1 MPSGCCCPSTW
12 CCPPAAA
19 CGCAAA
25 GCCCPSACSMVFLPK
40 IEDCEDEHPH
50 QIDEVPV
57 QTHGFDDLV
66 ATFPAGHET
75 RPHAIQVTAQHLD
88 RHDDQENHADR
99 HVRAVETRDHEK
111 ARAELSRA
119 HGVAPGTYALV
130 HDQLGPLESLH
141 AHECGAQCRREQQED
156 KCFDTLF
163 SIAEVHGQDHGPAAA
178 DQDEGHD
185 RDQDQRDALAP
196 DRQGENLAGVGP
208 GNGGGYS
215 HR

>member
-40 IEDCEDEHPH
+40 IKNCEDEHPH

-66 ATFPAGHET
+66 ATLPPGQKAWPLLIEVS
-75 RPHAIQVTAQHLD
+75 PQHLD

-99 HVRAVETRDHEK
+99 HVSAVETRDHEK
-111 ARAELSRA
+111 ARAELRRA
-119 HGVAPGTYALV
+119 HGVAPGTHALID
-130 HDQLGPLESLH
+130 DQLGPFEGLH
-141 AHECGAQCRREQQED
+141 PDERGAQCRGEQQED
-156 KCFDTLF
+156 KGFDTIF
-163 SIAEVHGQDHGPAAA
+163 SITEVDGQDHRPAAA

-185 RDQDQRDALAP
+185 
-196 DRQGENLAGVGP
+196 
-208 GNGGGYS
+208 
-215 HR
+215 